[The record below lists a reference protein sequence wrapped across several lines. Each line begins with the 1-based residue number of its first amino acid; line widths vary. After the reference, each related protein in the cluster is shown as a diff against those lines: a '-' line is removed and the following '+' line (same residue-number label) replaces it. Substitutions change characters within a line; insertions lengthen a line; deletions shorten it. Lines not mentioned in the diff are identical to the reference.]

1 MIHKKSQFL
10 NKMFLL
16 FAVAGFLIIFN
27 QEKMDKTASFL
38 IPAGIVFI
46 YALIVKL
53 KLRIPDYSVPEQFD
67 KPSVPPV
74 EGDLAEHHTE
84 SIYFL
89 GFLFTLI
96 SLAVLFYRFSTGF
109 FALES
114 VEQISQTFHFI
125 GISVTTS
132 IAGVLM
138 RNLIRPGVLSQYSS
152 DDESL
157 EKSFEILKQI
167 ASDFSTGYKTTFEN
181 LETFLEER
189 RNNSAVLDSK
199 EKAYL
204 AALDGF
210 IEATRRFSTN
220 LKDAD
225 NSLVNHVDYYM
236 HTADLQ
242 SKSIAALNDAS
253 RDLADS
259 TLRIRG
265 NIEMIPMEDVADTIR
280 TLGEETGELN
290 TVIDSLLEIMDHKLE
305 RVG

>member
-1 MIHKKSQFL
+1 MINKKSQFL

-16 FAVAGFLIIFN
+16 FALAGFLLIFN
-27 QEKMDKTASFL
+27 QEKLDAVASFL
-38 IPAGIVFI
+38 FPAGIVFI
-46 YALIVKL
+46 YGLIVKSSSRGL
-53 KLRIPDYSVPEQFD
+53 NDF
-67 KPSVPPV
+67 
-74 EGDLAEHHTE
+74 DLAEHHTE
-84 SIYFL
+84 SIYFM

-109 FALES
+109 FNLDS
-114 VEQISQTFHFI
+114 VEQISETFHYI

-132 IAGVLM
+132 IVGVLM
-138 RNLIRPGVLSQYSS
+138 RSIVRPGVLSQYSS
-152 DDESL
+152 DDDSL

-167 ASDFSTGYKTTFEN
+167 ASDFSTGYKTTFDN
-181 LETFLEER
+181 LETFLEEC
-189 RNNSAVLDSK
+189 RNNAAVLDSK
-199 EKAYL
+199 EKEYL

-210 IEATRRFSTN
+210 VEATRRFSSD

-236 HTADLQ
+236 NTAELQ
-242 SKSIAALNDAS
+242 SKSITALNDAS
-253 RDLADS
+253 RDLAES
-259 TLRIRG
+259 TLRIR
-265 NIEMIPMEDVADTIR
+265 NDIEMIPMEDVADNIR

>member
-1 MIHKKSQFL
+1 MINKKSQFL
-10 NKMFLL
+10 NKIFLL
-16 FAVAGFLIIFN
+16 FALAGFLIIFN
-27 QEKMDKTASFL
+27 QEKLNSIASFL
-38 IPAGIVFI
+38 LPAGIVLI
-46 YALIVKL
+46 YGLIVKSL
-53 KLRIPDYSVPEQFD
+53 SRNLNDF
-67 KPSVPPV
+67 
-74 EGDLAEHHTE
+74 DLAEHHTE

-114 VEQISQTFHFI
+114 VEQISQTFHYI

-132 IAGVLM
+132 IVGVLM
-138 RNLIRPGVLSQYSS
+138 RNIVRPGVLSQYSS

-199 EKAYL
+199 EKEYL

-210 IEATRRFSTN
+210 VDATRRFSSN

-225 NSLVNHVDYYM
+225 KSLVNHVDYYM
-236 HTADLQ
+236 KTAELQ
-242 SKSIAALNDAS
+242 SNSIVALNEAS
-253 RDLADS
+253 NDLAAS
-259 TLRIRG
+259 TLKIRSD
-265 NIEMIPMEDVADTIR
+265 IEMIPMEDVADNIR
-280 TLGEETGELN
+280 ALGIETGELN
-290 TVIDSLLEIMDHKLE
+290 TVIDSLLEIMEHKLE
-305 RVG
+305 RV